1 MPKTIH
7 SAIARSFTQDYL
19 ARFNACRASLRNLI
33 LLSEK
38 LDDEH
43 NKGLIKKLENHF
55 NAVEAAFK
63 MMEVKKPE
71 NKTKSRDENY
81 IQRWIEKDSEVPD
94 DYGEK

>member
-7 SAIARSFTQDYL
+7 SAIAKSFAQDYL

-38 LDDEH
+38 LDDDY
-43 NKGLIKKLENHF
+43 NSGLIKKLKNHF
-55 NAVEAAFK
+55 EAVDAAYE
-63 MMEVKKPE
+63 MMEVKTPE
-71 NKTKSRDENY
+71 NKSKSRDEQY
-81 IQRWIEKDSEVPD
+81 VQSWIEKDSEVPD